1 MDCPVAEKLAEP
13 FSFTSKLCEM
23 TSTSIT
29 TFSRACVPADS
40 VCYIKWMPQKD
51 KHFRHTK
58 IIYKI
63 DSIYRYKQ

>member
-1 MDCPVAEKLAEP
+1 MKIIKKELNYLLMDCPVAEKLAEP

-40 VCYIKWMPQKD
+40 VRYIK
-51 KHFRHTK
+51 
-58 IIYKI
+58 
-63 DSIYRYKQ
+63 